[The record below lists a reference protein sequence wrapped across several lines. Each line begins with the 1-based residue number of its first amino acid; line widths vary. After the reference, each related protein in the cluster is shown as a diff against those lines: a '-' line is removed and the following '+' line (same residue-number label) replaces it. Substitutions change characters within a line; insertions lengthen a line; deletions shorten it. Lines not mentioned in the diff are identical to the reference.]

1 MIARHPLEAT
11 LILLIGLAI
20 ATFIA
25 ARSLP
30 VAWLGDIVVL
40 GLAILKGR
48 CILLDFL
55 GLRTAPSIWRGLVT
69 AWVFGLASFAW
80 ATSAARLLI

>member
-1 MIARHPLEAT
+1 MMNRHPLETT

-20 ATFIA
+20 ATLVA

-30 VAWLGDIVVL
+30 VAWLGNIVVL
-40 GLAILKGR
+40 GIAILKGR

-55 GLRTAPSIWRGLVT
+55 GLRTAPAIWRGLVT
-69 AWVFGLASFAW
+69 AWVLGLASFAW
-80 ATSAARLLI
+80 VASTARLLI

>member
-1 MIARHPLEAT
+1 MMNRHPLETT

-20 ATFIA
+20 ATLVA

-30 VAWLGDIVVL
+30 VAWLGNIVVL
-40 GLAILKGR
+40 GIAILKGR

-69 AWVFGLASFAW
+69 AWVLCLASFAW
-80 ATSAARLLI
+80 AASAVRLLI

>member
-1 MIARHPLEAT
+1 MMARHPLETT

-20 ATFIA
+20 ATLVA

-30 VAWLGDIVVL
+30 ASWLVNIVVL

-55 GLRTAPSIWRGLVT
+55 GLRTASSIWRGLVT
-69 AWVFGLASFAW
+69 AWVLGLASFAW
-80 ATSAARLLI
+80 AASAARLLI